1 MTPGVELI
9 FVLAVFVGLL
19 CVGMTI
25 PFAITVPS
33 VLYLLLHAG
42 LPGLKGI
49 GLVSWGSMNSFTL
62 SAIPLFILMA
72 EVLQE
77 SRLSLRV
84 YHGLSK
90 LVSWIPGGLL
100 QTNIAG
106 CAIFAAIS
114 GSSVV
119 TAASIGRV
127 ALPEL
132 HKRKYS
138 PRLSAGSLAAGGTLG
153 ILIPPSIAMIVYGTF
168 TETSVAKLFMAGLM
182 PGLLL
187 TAMFMAYVAMHAWY
201 RPGIAPREVGARSA
215 RELLAALVDVIP
227 FMVLIG
233 GTIGSIY
240 SGLVTPTEAAAV
252 GCMLAVVI
260 AAFWGQFSVAI
271 LWRALQTTVRVCGNI
286 LFIVYAAFL
295 FSYAISYAGVGE
307 QITQFLVNLK
317 LSKLE
322 FFFALFV
329 LYTVLGCLVESLGMI
344 VVTVPLLYPVLI
356 QYGID
361 PIWFGVILVLFIEMG
376 QISPPIGI
384 NLFVI
389 QSIWTGRL
397 SDVVAGTV
405 PFHLIMFVLLGLLVI
420 FPEIAMWLP
429 SQVTAVP

>member
-1 MTPGVELI
+1 V
-9 FVLAVFVGLL
+9 
-19 CVGMTI
+19 
-25 PFAITVPS
+25 
-33 VLYLLLHAG
+33 
-42 LPGLKGI
+42 
-49 GLVSWGSMNSFTL
+49 
-62 SAIPLFILMA
+62 
-72 EVLQE
+72 
-77 SRLSLRV
+77 
-84 YHGLSK
+84 
-90 LVSWIPGGLL
+90 
-100 QTNIAG
+100 
-106 CAIFAAIS
+106 
-114 GSSVV
+114 
-119 TAASIGRV
+119 
-127 ALPEL
+127 
-132 HKRKYS
+132 
-138 PRLSAGSLAAGGTLG
+138 
-153 ILIPPSIAMIVYGTF
+153 
-168 TETSVAKLFMAGLM
+168 
-182 PGLLL
+182 
-187 TAMFMAYVAMHAWY
+187 HAWF
-201 RPGIAPREVGARSA
+201 RPGIAPREVGARST
-215 RELLAALVDVIP
+215 RELLSALLDVVP

-252 GCMLAVVI
+252 GCVLAMII
-260 AAFWGQFSVAI
+260 AVFWGEFSVAI

-344 VVTVPLLYPVLI
+344 VVTVPLLYPVLV

-389 QSIWTGRL
+389 QSIWTGKL